1 MRRALTLTVTDMKR
15 DDIDRLVED
24 QLRDWEEVRLRTMS
38 LRDVKVKDVTVDGV
52 PWRAQFN
59 PARVVSTGAKVDKAS
74 IAARPCFLCRDN
86 RPQCQHVHQ
95 WGDYEILVNPFPI
108 FPGHLTIASCRHEPQ
123 SVNGHVGDM
132 LRLACDLEG
141 YTVFYN
147 GPQCGASAPD
157 HLHFQAVP
165 SEYMPLDRRYPF
177 KRHYFIDSHE
187 RVGEALSELL
197 YSLSA
202 YGDEPMVNI
211 ALRAVDSS
219 TIEAVVVPRRAH
231 RPQCY
236 DTVKVS
242 PGAVDVF
249 GTLITVSEADFD
261 AVDSSLAAS
270 VFNDVAFVSHELSVN
285 VGIMSAPEIQ
295 YELHGSFESD
305 AEGAEFRPLSSDS
318 YFTLKDVTI
327 GVDFHWQRKEN
338 QSFLGKLKLKK
349 SGDLTLALNIVPVED
364 YLTSVISSEMSAD
377 ASLEL
382 LKAHAVISR
391 SWVLA
396 QICHKASASG
406 HVDMLDTPE
415 ERVKWYDHDD
425 HVDFDVCADDHCQR
439 YQGITRASRAQ
450 VRSAILSTWGEVLMY
465 GDELCDARF
474 SKCCGGAFEE
484 FQYCWEPR
492 RHDYLVAAR
501 DAVDGAPLPD
511 LTVEANAR
519 EWILGRPDAF
529 CSDVD
534 ESILA
539 QVLNNYDRET
549 VDFYRWIVDYDVD
562 ELSEIVRERSGI
574 DFGEIRDLVPLARGT
589 SGRIYRLKIVGS
601 KRTMIVGK
609 ELEIRKWLSRS
620 HLYSS
625 AFIVERTL
633 HGFRLHGAGWGHGVG
648 LCQIGA
654 AVMGERGFNYRQ
666 ILSHYFKDAEIRSIY

>member
-1 MRRALTLTVTDMKR
+1 MKR

-305 AEGAEFRPLSSDS
+305 AEGAEFCPLSSDS

-349 SGDLTLALNIVPVED
+349 LGDLTLALNIVPVED

-625 AFIVERTL
+625 AFMVERTL

>member
-1 MRRALTLTVTDMKR
+1 MKR

-177 KRHYFIDSHE
+177 KRHYFIDSQE

-197 YSLSA
+197 DSLSA

-549 VDFYRWIVDYDVD
+549 VNFYRWIVDYDVD

>member
-1 MRRALTLTVTDMKR
+1 MKR

-95 WGDYEILVNPFPI
+95 WGNYEILVNPFPI

-132 LRLACDLEG
+132 LRLACEFEG

-270 VFNDVAFVSHELSVN
+270 VFNDVAFASHELSVN

-305 AEGAEFRPLSSDS
+305 AEGAEFCPLSSDS

-601 KRTMIVGK
+601 KHTMIVGK

-625 AFIVERTL
+625 AFMVERTL

>member
-132 LRLACDLEG
+132 LRLACELEG

-177 KRHYFIDSHE
+177 KRHYFIDSQE

-197 YSLSA
+197 DSLSA

>member
-1 MRRALTLTVTDMKR
+1 MRRASTLTVTDMKR
-15 DDIDRLVED
+15 DAIDRLVED

-38 LRDVKVKDVTVDGV
+38 LRDVKVKDVTVDGI
-52 PWRAQFN
+52 PWRVQFN
-59 PARVVSTGAKVDKAS
+59 PARVVSTGAKVDKVS

-86 RPQCQHVHQ
+86 RPQCQHIHQ

-108 FPGHLTIASCRHEPQ
+108 FPGHLTIASCHHEPQ
-123 SVNGHVGDM
+123 SINGHVGDM
-132 LRLACDLEG
+132 LRLACDLED

-177 KRHYFIDSHE
+177 KRHYFIDSQE

-197 YSLSA
+197 DSLSA
-202 YGDEPMVNI
+202 HGDEPMVNI

-261 AVDSSLAAS
+261 AVDSSLAAAI
-270 VFNDVAFVSHELSVN
+270 FNDVAFESHELSVN

-295 YELHGSFESD
+295 YELHGPFEAD
-305 AEGAEFRPLSSDS
+305 AEGAEFRPLSSNS
-318 YFTLKDVTI
+318 YFTLRDVTI
-327 GVDFHWQRKEN
+327 GVDFHWQRKED
-338 QSFLGKLKLKK
+338 QSFLGNLKLKK

-396 QICHKASASG
+396 QIRHKASASG

-450 VRSAILSTWGEVLMY
+450 VRSAILSTWGEVLMH

-529 CSDVD
+529 CADVD

-549 VDFYRWIVDYDVD
+549 VDFYRWTVDYDVD
-562 ELSEIVRERSGI
+562 ELSAIVRERSGI
-574 DFGEIRDLVPLARGT
+574 DFGEIRDLVLLARGT

-625 AFIVERTL
+625 AFVVERTL

>member
-1 MRRALTLTVTDMKR
+1 MKR
-15 DDIDRLVED
+15 DAIDRLVDD

-95 WGDYEILVNPFPI
+95 WGNYEILVNPFPI

-219 TIEAVVVPRRAH
+219 IIEAVVVPRRAH

-625 AFIVERTL
+625 AFMVERTL

>member
-1 MRRALTLTVTDMKR
+1 MREPEVAVGILSDKTITFELTGIYSTP
-15 DDIDRLVED
+15 
-24 QLRDWEEVRLRTMS
+24 
-38 LRDVKVKDVTVDGV
+38 DVQVVSGKQNVTVSDSGISFIWNGKAYTTLEFTPTSYDGDS
-52 PWRAQFN
+52 F
-59 PARVVSTGAKVDKAS
+59 
-74 IAARPCFLCRDN
+74 
-86 RPQCQHVHQ
+86 
-95 WGDYEILVNPFPI
+95 E
-108 FPGHLTIASCRHEPQ
+108 
-123 SVNGHVGDM
+123 
-132 LRLACDLEG
+132 LEG
-141 YTVFYN
+141 
-147 GPQCGASAPD
+147 
-157 HLHFQAVP
+157 
-165 SEYMPLDRRYPF
+165 
-177 KRHYFIDSHE
+177 
-187 RVGEALSELL
+187 
-197 YSLSA
+197 
-202 YGDEPMVNI
+202 
-211 ALRAVDSS
+211 
-219 TIEAVVVPRRAH
+219 
-231 RPQCY
+231 
-236 DTVKVS
+236 
-242 PGAVDVF
+242 
-249 GTLITVSEADFD
+249 
-261 AVDSSLAAS
+261 
-270 VFNDVAFVSHELSVN
+270 
-285 VGIMSAPEIQ
+285 
-295 YELHGSFESD
+295 
-305 AEGAEFRPLSSDS
+305 
-318 YFTLKDVTI
+318 VTI
-327 GVDFHWQRKEN
+327 GVDFHWERKEN
-338 QSFLGKLKLKK
+338 QRFRG
-349 SGDLTLALNIVPVED
+349 ALRLIVNDGRITAINVVKVED
-364 YLTSVISSEMSAD
+364 YLVSVISSEMRATS
-377 ASLEL
+377 SLPL
-382 LKAHAVISR
+382 LRAHAVISR
-391 SWVLA
+391 SWLLKQMQNRATQDKKSSRRTNVSNTTE
-396 QICHKASASG
+396 IIRWWDH
-406 HVDMLDTPE
+406 E
-415 ERVKWYDHDD
+415 DHDL
-425 HVDFDVCADDHCQR
+425 FDVCADDHCQR

-501 DAVDGAPLPD
+501 DAVDGAPLLD

-625 AFIVERTL
+625 AFMVERTL

>member
-1 MRRALTLTVTDMKR
+1 MRRASTLTVTDMKR
-15 DDIDRLVED
+15 DAIDRLVED

-38 LRDVKVKDVTVDGV
+38 LRDVKIKDVTVDGI
-52 PWRAQFN
+52 PWRVQFN

-86 RPQCQHVHQ
+86 RPQCQHIHQ

-177 KRHYFIDSHE
+177 KRHYFIDSQE

-197 YSLSA
+197 DSLLA
-202 YGDEPMVNI
+202 HGDEPMVNI

-261 AVDSSLAAS
+261 AVDSSLAAAI
-270 VFNDVAFVSHELSVN
+270 FNDVAFASHELSVN

-295 YELHGSFESD
+295 YELHGPFEAD

-327 GVDFHWQRKEN
+327 GVDFHWQRKED

-396 QICHKASASG
+396 QIRHKASASG

-425 HVDFDVCADDHCQR
+425 HADFDVCADDHCQR

-450 VRSAILSTWGEVLMY
+450 VRSAILSTWGEVLMH

-511 LTVEANAR
+511 QTVEANAR

-549 VDFYRWIVDYDVD
+549 VDFYRWTVDYDVD
-562 ELSEIVRERSGI
+562 ELSAIVRERSGI

-625 AFIVERTL
+625 AFVVERTM

>member
-1 MRRALTLTVTDMKR
+1 MKR

-95 WGDYEILVNPFPI
+95 WGNYEILVNPFPI

-132 LRLACDLEG
+132 LRLACELEG

-270 VFNDVAFVSHELSVN
+270 VFNDVAFASHELSVN

-305 AEGAEFRPLSSDS
+305 AEGAEFCPLSSDS

-529 CSDVD
+529 CADVD
-534 ESILA
+534 DSILA

-549 VDFYRWIVDYDVD
+549 VDFYRWTVDYDVD
-562 ELSEIVRERSGI
+562 ELSAIVRERSGI

-625 AFIVERTL
+625 AFVVERTL

>member
-1 MRRALTLTVTDMKR
+1 MKR
-15 DDIDRLVED
+15 DAIDRLVED

-38 LRDVKVKDVTVDGV
+38 LRDVKIKDVTVDGI
-52 PWRAQFN
+52 PWRVQFN

-86 RPQCQHVHQ
+86 RPQCQHIHQ

-108 FPGHLTIASCRHEPQ
+108 FPGHLTIASCHHEPQ

-165 SEYMPLDRRYPF
+165 SKCMPLDRRYPF
-177 KRHYFIDSHE
+177 KRHYFIDSQE

-197 YSLSA
+197 DSLSA

-261 AVDSSLAAS
+261 AVDSSLAAAI
-270 VFNDVAFVSHELSVN
+270 FNDVAFASHELSVN

-295 YELHGSFESD
+295 YELHGPFEAD
-305 AEGAEFRPLSSDS
+305 DEGAEFRPLSSDS

-327 GVDFHWQRKEN
+327 GVDFHWQRKED
-338 QSFLGKLKLKK
+338 QSFLGNLKLKK

-396 QICHKASASG
+396 QIRHKASASG

-450 VRSAILSTWGEVLMY
+450 VRSAILSTWGEVLMH

-492 RHDYLVAAR
+492 RHDYLLAAC

-549 VDFYRWIVDYDVD
+549 VDFYRWTVDYDVD
-562 ELSEIVRERSGI
+562 ELSAIVRERSGI

-589 SGRIYRLKIVGS
+589 SGRIYRLKIIGS

-625 AFIVERTL
+625 AFVVERTL

-648 LCQIGA
+648 LCQIGG

>member
-132 LRLACDLEG
+132 LRLACELEG

-177 KRHYFIDSHE
+177 KRHYFIDSQE

-197 YSLSA
+197 DSLSA

-549 VDFYRWIVDYDVD
+549 VNFYRWIVDYDVD

>member
-1 MRRALTLTVTDMKR
+1 MKR
-15 DDIDRLVED
+15 DAIDRLVED

-95 WGDYEILVNPFPI
+95 WGNYEILVNPFPI

-132 LRLACDLEG
+132 LRLACELEG

-270 VFNDVAFVSHELSVN
+270 IFNDVAFVSHELSVN

-625 AFIVERTL
+625 AFMVERTL

>member
-1 MRRALTLTVTDMKR
+1 MKR

-95 WGDYEILVNPFPI
+95 WGNYEILVNPFPI

-132 LRLACDLEG
+132 LRLACELEG

-270 VFNDVAFVSHELSVN
+270 IFNDVAFASHELSVN

-549 VDFYRWIVDYDVD
+549 VDFYRWTVDYDVD
-562 ELSEIVRERSGI
+562 ELSAIVRERSGI

-625 AFIVERTL
+625 AFVVERTL

>member
-1 MRRALTLTVTDMKR
+1 MKR

-549 VDFYRWIVDYDVD
+549 VNFYRWIVDYDVD

>member
-549 VDFYRWIVDYDVD
+549 VNFYRWIVDYDVD

-625 AFIVERTL
+625 AFMVERTL

>member
-1 MRRALTLTVTDMKR
+1 MKR

-86 RPQCQHVHQ
+86 RLQCQHVHQ
-95 WGDYEILVNPFPI
+95 WGNYEILVNPFPI

-132 LRLACDLEG
+132 LRLACELEG

-625 AFIVERTL
+625 AFMVERTL

>member
-1 MRRALTLTVTDMKR
+1 MKR

-95 WGDYEILVNPFPI
+95 WGNYEILVNPFPI

-211 ALRAVDSS
+211 ALRAVDFSI
-219 TIEAVVVPRRAH
+219 IEAVVVPRRAH

-270 VFNDVAFVSHELSVN
+270 VFNDVAFASHELSVN

-625 AFIVERTL
+625 AFMVERTL

>member
-132 LRLACDLEG
+132 LRLACELEG

-270 VFNDVAFVSHELSVN
+270 VFNDVAFASHELSVN

-501 DAVDGAPLPD
+501 DAVDGAPLLD

-549 VDFYRWIVDYDVD
+549 VNFYRWIVDYDVD

-625 AFIVERTL
+625 AFMVERTL

>member
-1 MRRALTLTVTDMKR
+1 MKR
-15 DDIDRLVED
+15 DAIDRLVDD

-38 LRDVKVKDVTVDGV
+38 LRDVKIKDVTVDGI
-52 PWRAQFN
+52 PWRVQFN

-86 RPQCQHVHQ
+86 RPQCQHIHQ

-108 FPGHLTIASCRHEPQ
+108 FPGHLTIASCHHEPQ

-132 LRLACDLEG
+132 LSLACDLEG

-177 KRHYFIDSHE
+177 KRHYFIDSQE

-197 YSLSA
+197 DSLSA

-261 AVDSSLAAS
+261 AVDSSLAAAI
-270 VFNDVAFVSHELSVN
+270 FNDVAFASHELSVN

-295 YELHGSFESD
+295 YELHGPFESD
-305 AEGAEFRPLSSDS
+305 DEGAEFRPLSSDS

-327 GVDFHWQRKEN
+327 GVDFHWQRKED

-396 QICHKASASG
+396 QIRHKASASG

-450 VRSAILSTWGEVLMY
+450 VRSAILSTWGEVLMH

-549 VDFYRWIVDYDVD
+549 VDFYRWTVDYDVD
-562 ELSEIVRERSGI
+562 ELSAIVRERSGI
-574 DFGEIRDLVPLARGT
+574 DFGEILDLVPLARGT

-625 AFIVERTL
+625 AFVVELTL

>member
-1 MRRALTLTVTDMKR
+1 MKR

-95 WGDYEILVNPFPI
+95 WGNYEILVNPFPI

-132 LRLACDLEG
+132 LRLACELEG

-625 AFIVERTL
+625 AFMVERTL

>member
-1 MRRALTLTVTDMKR
+1 MRRASTLTVTDMKR
-15 DDIDRLVED
+15 DAIDRLVDD

-38 LRDVKVKDVTVDGV
+38 LRDVKIKDVTVDGI
-52 PWRAQFN
+52 PWRVQFN

-86 RPQCQHVHQ
+86 RPQCQHIHQ

-108 FPGHLTIASCRHEPQ
+108 FPGHLTIASCHHEPQ

-165 SEYMPLDRRYPF
+165 SKCMPLDRRYPF
-177 KRHYFIDSHE
+177 KRHYFIDSQE

-197 YSLSA
+197 DSLSA

-261 AVDSSLAAS
+261 AVDSSLAAAI
-270 VFNDVAFVSHELSVN
+270 FNDVAFASHELSVN

-295 YELHGSFESD
+295 YELHGPFEAD
-305 AEGAEFRPLSSDS
+305 DEGAEFRPLSSDS

-327 GVDFHWQRKEN
+327 GVDFHWQRKED

-396 QICHKASASG
+396 QIRHKASASG

-450 VRSAILSTWGEVLMY
+450 VRSAILSTWGEVLMH

-529 CSDVD
+529 CADVD
-534 ESILA
+534 DSILA

-549 VDFYRWIVDYDVD
+549 VDFYRWTVDYDVD
-562 ELSEIVRERSGI
+562 ELSAIVRERSGI

-625 AFIVERTL
+625 AFVVERTL

-648 LCQIGA
+648 LCQIGG

>member
-95 WGDYEILVNPFPI
+95 WGNYEILVNPFPI

-219 TIEAVVVPRRAH
+219 IIEAVVVPRRAH

-270 VFNDVAFVSHELSVN
+270 IFNDVAFASHELSVN

-625 AFIVERTL
+625 AFMVERTL

>member
-1 MRRALTLTVTDMKR
+1 MKR

-52 PWRAQFN
+52 PWRAKFN

-95 WGDYEILVNPFPI
+95 WGNYEILVNPFPI

-132 LRLACDLEG
+132 LRLACELEG

-177 KRHYFIDSHE
+177 KRHYFIDSQE

-197 YSLSA
+197 DSLSA

-439 YQGITRASRAQ
+439 YQGITRASRAK

-529 CSDVD
+529 CADVD
-534 ESILA
+534 DSILA

-549 VDFYRWIVDYDVD
+549 VNFYRWTVDYDVD
-562 ELSEIVRERSGI
+562 ELSAIVRERSGI

-625 AFIVERTL
+625 AFVVERTL

>member
-15 DDIDRLVED
+15 DAIDRLVDD

-38 LRDVKVKDVTVDGV
+38 LRDVKIKDVTVDGI
-52 PWRAQFN
+52 PWRVQFN

-86 RPQCQHVHQ
+86 RPQCQHIHQ

-202 YGDEPMVNI
+202 YGYEPMVNI

-270 VFNDVAFVSHELSVN
+270 VFNDVAFASHELSVN

-305 AEGAEFRPLSSDS
+305 AEGAEFCPLSSDS

-439 YQGITRASRAQ
+439 YQGITRANRAQ

-625 AFIVERTL
+625 AFVVERTL

>member
-1 MRRALTLTVTDMKR
+1 MKR

-95 WGDYEILVNPFPI
+95 WGNYEILVNPFPI

-132 LRLACDLEG
+132 LRLACELEG

-157 HLHFQAVP
+157 HLHFQAVS

-501 DAVDGAPLPD
+501 DAVDCAPLPD

-625 AFIVERTL
+625 AFMVERTL

>member
-95 WGDYEILVNPFPI
+95 WGNYEILVNPFPI

-132 LRLACDLEG
+132 LRLACELEG

-177 KRHYFIDSHE
+177 KRHYFIDSQE

-197 YSLSA
+197 DSLSA

-270 VFNDVAFVSHELSVN
+270 VFNDVAFASHELSVN

-501 DAVDGAPLPD
+501 DAVDGAPLLD

-625 AFIVERTL
+625 AFMVERTL

>member
-95 WGDYEILVNPFPI
+95 WGNYEILVNPFPI

-132 LRLACDLEG
+132 LRLACELEG

-519 EWILGRPDAF
+519 EWILGRPDAY

-625 AFIVERTL
+625 AFMVERTL

>member
-1 MRRALTLTVTDMKR
+1 MKR
-15 DDIDRLVED
+15 DAIDRLVDD

-38 LRDVKVKDVTVDGV
+38 LRDVKIKDVTVDGI
-52 PWRAQFN
+52 PWRVQFN

-86 RPQCQHVHQ
+86 RPQCQHIHQ

-108 FPGHLTIASCRHEPQ
+108 FPSHLTIASCHHEPQ

-177 KRHYFIDSHE
+177 KRHYFIDSQE

-197 YSLSA
+197 DSLSA

-249 GTLITVSEADFD
+249 GTLITVSETDFD
-261 AVDSSLAAS
+261 AVDSSLAAAI
-270 VFNDVAFVSHELSVN
+270 FNDVAFASHELSVN

-295 YELHGSFESD
+295 YELHGPFEAD

-327 GVDFHWQRKEN
+327 GVDFHWQRKED
-338 QSFLGKLKLKK
+338 QSFLGNLKLKK

-396 QICHKASASG
+396 QIRHKASASG

-450 VRSAILSTWGEVLMY
+450 VRSAVLSTWGEVLMH

-492 RHDYLVAAR
+492 RHDYLLAAC

-529 CSDVD
+529 CADVD
-534 ESILA
+534 DSILA

-549 VDFYRWIVDYDVD
+549 VDFYRWTVDYDVD
-562 ELSEIVRERSGI
+562 ELSAIVRERSGI

-589 SGRIYRLKIVGS
+589 SGRIYRLKIIGS

-625 AFIVERTL
+625 AFVVERTL

>member
-1 MRRALTLTVTDMKR
+1 MKR
-15 DDIDRLVED
+15 DAIDRLVED

-38 LRDVKVKDVTVDGV
+38 LRDVKVKDVTVDGI
-52 PWRAQFN
+52 PWRVQFN
-59 PARVVSTGAKVDKAS
+59 PARVVSTGAKIDKAS

-86 RPQCQHVHQ
+86 RPQCQHIHQ

-108 FPGHLTIASCRHEPQ
+108 FPGHLTIASCHHEPQ
-123 SVNGHVGDM
+123 SVNGHVSDM

-177 KRHYFIDSHE
+177 KRHYFIDSQE

-197 YSLSA
+197 DSLSA
-202 YGDEPMVNI
+202 HGDEPMVNI

-261 AVDSSLAAS
+261 AVDSSLAAAI
-270 VFNDVAFVSHELSVN
+270 FNDVAFASHELSVN

-295 YELHGSFESD
+295 YELHGPFEAD

-327 GVDFHWQRKEN
+327 GVDFHWQRKED
-338 QSFLGKLKLKK
+338 QSFIGNLKLKK

-396 QICHKASASG
+396 QIRHKTSASG

-450 VRSAILSTWGEVLMY
+450 VRSAILSTWGEVLMH

-529 CSDVD
+529 CADVD

-549 VDFYRWIVDYDVD
+549 VDFYRWTVDYDVD
-562 ELSEIVRERSGI
+562 ELSAIVRERSGI

-625 AFIVERTL
+625 AFVVERTL

>member
-1 MRRALTLTVTDMKR
+1 MKR

-95 WGDYEILVNPFPI
+95 WGNYEILVNPFPI

-132 LRLACDLEG
+132 LRLACELEG

-270 VFNDVAFVSHELSVN
+270 VFNDVAFASHELSVN

-305 AEGAEFRPLSSDS
+305 AEGAEFCPLSSDS

-574 DFGEIRDLVPLARGT
+574 DFGEIRDLIPLARGT

-625 AFIVERTL
+625 AFMVERTL

>member
-1 MRRALTLTVTDMKR
+1 MKR

-415 ERVKWYDHDD
+415 ERVKWYDHDE
-425 HVDFDVCADDHCQR
+425 
-439 YQGITRASRAQ
+439 ITL
-450 VRSAILSTWGEVLMY
+450 VR
-465 GDELCDARF
+465 
-474 SKCCGGAFEE
+474 
-484 FQYCWEPR
+484 
-492 RHDYLVAAR
+492 
-501 DAVDGAPLPD
+501 
-511 LTVEANAR
+511 
-519 EWILGRPDAF
+519 
-529 CSDVD
+529 
-534 ESILA
+534 
-539 QVLNNYDRET
+539 
-549 VDFYRWIVDYDVD
+549 
-562 ELSEIVRERSGI
+562 
-574 DFGEIRDLVPLARGT
+574 
-589 SGRIYRLKIVGS
+589 
-601 KRTMIVGK
+601 
-609 ELEIRKWLSRS
+609 
-620 HLYSS
+620 
-625 AFIVERTL
+625 
-633 HGFRLHGAGWGHGVG
+633 
-648 LCQIGA
+648 
-654 AVMGERGFNYRQ
+654 
-666 ILSHYFKDAEIRSIY
+666 

>member
-1 MRRALTLTVTDMKR
+1 MKR
-15 DDIDRLVED
+15 DAIDRLVDD

-38 LRDVKVKDVTVDGV
+38 LRDVKIKDVTVDGI
-52 PWRAQFN
+52 PWRVQFN

-86 RPQCQHVHQ
+86 RPQCQHIHQ

-108 FPGHLTIASCRHEPQ
+108 FPGHLTIASCHHEPQ

-177 KRHYFIDSHE
+177 KRHYFIDSQE

-197 YSLSA
+197 DSLSA

-261 AVDSSLAAS
+261 AVDSSLAAAI
-270 VFNDVAFVSHELSVN
+270 FNDVAFASHELSVN

-295 YELHGSFESD
+295 YELHGPFEAD

-327 GVDFHWQRKEN
+327 GVDFHWQRKED
-338 QSFLGKLKLKK
+338 QSFLGNLKLKK

-396 QICHKASASG
+396 QIRHKASASG

-450 VRSAILSTWGEVLMY
+450 VRSAILSTWGEVLMH

-492 RHDYLVAAR
+492 RHDYLVAAC

-549 VDFYRWIVDYDVD
+549 VDFYRWTVDYDVD
-562 ELSEIVRERSGI
+562 ELSAIVRERSGI
-574 DFGEIRDLVPLARGT
+574 DFGEISDLVPLARGT
-589 SGRIYRLKIVGS
+589 SGRIYRLKIIGS

-625 AFIVERTL
+625 AFVVERTL

>member
-1 MRRALTLTVTDMKR
+1 MKR

-59 PARVVSTGAKVDKAS
+59 PARVVSTGAKIDKAS

-95 WGDYEILVNPFPI
+95 WGNYEILVNPFPI

-132 LRLACDLEG
+132 LRLACELEG

-270 VFNDVAFVSHELSVN
+270 VFNDVAFASHELSVN

-305 AEGAEFRPLSSDS
+305 AEGAEFCPLSSDS

-625 AFIVERTL
+625 AFMVERTL

>member
-1 MRRALTLTVTDMKR
+1 MKR
-15 DDIDRLVED
+15 DAIDRLVDD

-38 LRDVKVKDVTVDGV
+38 LRDVKIKDVTVDGI
-52 PWRAQFN
+52 PWRVQFN

-86 RPQCQHVHQ
+86 RPQCQHIYQ

-108 FPGHLTIASCRHEPQ
+108 FPGHLTIASCHHEPQ

-177 KRHYFIDSHE
+177 KRHYFIDSQE
-187 RVGEALSELL
+187 RVGESLSELL
-197 YSLSA
+197 DSLSA

-261 AVDSSLAAS
+261 AVDSSLAAAI
-270 VFNDVAFVSHELSVN
+270 FNDVAFASHELSVN

-295 YELHGSFESD
+295 YELHGPFEAD
-305 AEGAEFRPLSSDS
+305 DEGAEFRPLSSDS

-327 GVDFHWQRKEN
+327 GVDFHWQRKED
-338 QSFLGKLKLKK
+338 QSFLGNLKLKK

-396 QICHKASASG
+396 QIRHKASASG

-450 VRSAILSTWGEVLMY
+450 VRSAILSTWGEVLMH

-529 CSDVD
+529 CADVD
-534 ESILA
+534 DSILA

-549 VDFYRWIVDYDVD
+549 VDFYRWTVDYDVD
-562 ELSEIVRERSGI
+562 ELSAIVRERSGI

-625 AFIVERTL
+625 AFVVERTL

>member
-1 MRRALTLTVTDMKR
+1 MKR

-95 WGDYEILVNPFPI
+95 WGNYEILVNPFPI

-132 LRLACDLEG
+132 LRLACELEG

-177 KRHYFIDSHE
+177 KRHYFIDSQE

-197 YSLSA
+197 DSLSA

-270 VFNDVAFVSHELSVN
+270 VFNDVAFASHELSAN

-295 YELHGSFESD
+295 YELHGPFESD

-501 DAVDGAPLPD
+501 DAVDGAPLLD

-625 AFIVERTL
+625 AFMVERTL

>member
-1 MRRALTLTVTDMKR
+1 MKR
-15 DDIDRLVED
+15 DAIDRLVDD

-38 LRDVKVKDVTVDGV
+38 LRDVKIKDVTVDGI
-52 PWRAQFN
+52 PWRVQFN

-86 RPQCQHVHQ
+86 RPQCQHIHQ

-132 LRLACDLEG
+132 LRLACELEG

-492 RHDYLVAAR
+492 RHDYLVDAR

-625 AFIVERTL
+625 AFMVERTL

>member
-15 DDIDRLVED
+15 DAIDRLVED

-95 WGDYEILVNPFPI
+95 WGNYEILVNPFPI

-132 LRLACDLEG
+132 LRLACELEG

-177 KRHYFIDSHE
+177 KRHYFIDSQE

-197 YSLSA
+197 DSLSA

-439 YQGITRASRAQ
+439 YQGITRASRAK

-529 CSDVD
+529 CADVD
-534 ESILA
+534 DSILA

-549 VDFYRWIVDYDVD
+549 VNFYRWTVDYDVD
-562 ELSEIVRERSGI
+562 ELSAIVRERSGI

-625 AFIVERTL
+625 AFVVERTL

>member
-1 MRRALTLTVTDMKR
+1 MRRASTLTVTDMKR
-15 DDIDRLVED
+15 DAIDRLVDD

-38 LRDVKVKDVTVDGV
+38 LRDVKIKDVTVDGI
-52 PWRAQFN
+52 PWRVQFN

-86 RPQCQHVHQ
+86 RPQCQHIHQ

-108 FPGHLTIASCRHEPQ
+108 FPGHLTIASCHHEPQ

-165 SEYMPLDRRYPF
+165 SKCMPLDRRYPF
-177 KRHYFIDSHE
+177 KRHYFIDSQE

-197 YSLSA
+197 DSLSA

-261 AVDSSLAAS
+261 AVDSSLAAAI
-270 VFNDVAFVSHELSVN
+270 FNDVAFASHELSVN

-295 YELHGSFESD
+295 YELHGPFEAD
-305 AEGAEFRPLSSDS
+305 DEGAEFRPLSSDS

-327 GVDFHWQRKEN
+327 GVDFHWQRKED

-396 QICHKASASG
+396 QIRHKASASG

-450 VRSAILSTWGEVLMY
+450 VRSAILSTWGEVLMH

-529 CSDVD
+529 CADVD
-534 ESILA
+534 DSILA

-549 VDFYRWIVDYDVD
+549 VDFYRWTVDYDVD
-562 ELSEIVRERSGI
+562 ELSAIVRERSGI

-589 SGRIYRLKIVGS
+589 SGRIYRLKIIGS

-625 AFIVERTL
+625 AFVVERTL

>member
-1 MRRALTLTVTDMKR
+1 MKR

-95 WGDYEILVNPFPI
+95 WGNYEILVNPFPI

-270 VFNDVAFVSHELSVN
+270 IFNDVAFASHELSVN

-305 AEGAEFRPLSSDS
+305 AEEAEFCPLSSDS

-396 QICHKASASG
+396 QIRHKASASG

-625 AFIVERTL
+625 AFMVERTL

>member
-1 MRRALTLTVTDMKR
+1 MKR

-95 WGDYEILVNPFPI
+95 WGNYEILVNPFPI

-132 LRLACDLEG
+132 LRLACELEG

-261 AVDSSLAAS
+261 TVDSSLAAS

-549 VDFYRWIVDYDVD
+549 VNFYRWIVDYDVD

-625 AFIVERTL
+625 AFMVERTL